1 MDFILIWNIL
11 ILVQLQTALFGVIVA
26 VKAFLKSSPY
36 AHRNSSISEIN
47 DTCFYLESGGNGNL
61 RLKKS
66 HEYYINFVT
75 I

>member
-1 MDFILIWNIL
+1 MEHPYLGATPDCIVWCNCCGEGILEI
-11 ILVQLQTALFGVIVA
+11 
-26 VKAFLKSSPY
+26 KCPY

-47 DTCFYLESGGNGNL
+47 DTCFYLKSGGNGNL